1 MPIVHKSII
10 VAAGPRDIAAY
21 ITRTLGRDAK
31 VQNPREDSLYRLA
44 KDGIG
49 YVFLLRPQPGSETSV
64 LLMADELKVVE
75 KAFRAPTLKDA
86 MTALAATPSADA
98 DSMFLIPSIERFLTA
113 IREHF
118 DLFSAIPDTPLD
130 PPSAGT
136 ASPAP
141 RGSDP
146 STPAQSAPSDSAA
159 LSVSPISAEAI
170 AQKGRP
176 AAPNRTGSRAGIL
189 PGGNGLLVL
198 VVVVGAIVIGVGY
211 AISRQAFSG
220 FANSILSN
228 SFSDSVLDVK
238 YSSEKWT
245 QKSFSILAGCKNLFF
260 TCILAVDHNPDAAIG
275 IVLGSYPASGP
286 VDLGKIEKDGW
297 AALSTQLRGAT
308 RLNVNY
314 FKIAGTIG
322 IRRYY
327 TAPVPIFSSPSNRAT
342 GYGMQSYFPVGSK
355 VYELTVFAL
364 SEKDFKA
371 NQKDIDDFIA
381 SIQPKP

>member
-1 MPIVHKSII
+1 MPIVHKSIT

-31 VQNPREDSLYRLA
+31 VQTLREDSLYRLA

-64 LLMADELKVVE
+64 LLMADELNVVE

-98 DSMFLIPSIERFLTA
+98 DSMFLIPGIERFVTA
-113 IREHF
+113 IRDHF

-130 PPSAGT
+130 PPSGGT
-136 ASPAP
+136 ASIAP
-141 RGSDP
+141 PGSDRL
-146 STPAQSAPSDSAA
+146 TPGQSAPLDSAPL
-159 LSVSPISAEAI
+159 LSSPLSAEGI
-170 AQKGRP
+170 AQKGRL
-176 AAPNRTGSRAGIL
+176 APPSRTGSRT
-189 PGGNGLLVL
+189 GNVSLVL
-198 VVVVGAIVIGVGY
+198 IVVVGAIVVGLGY
-211 AISRQAFSG
+211 TIARQAFSG
-220 FANSILSN
+220 VTNSILSLP
-228 SFSDSVLDVK
+228 FSDSTLEVK
-238 YSSEKWT
+238 YSSDKWT
-245 QKSFSILAGCKNLFF
+245 AKSFNTLAGCKNLFF
-260 TCILAVDHNPDAAIG
+260 TCILAVDHIPDTAVG

-297 AALSTQLRGAT
+297 AALSTQIPGAT

-314 FKIAGTIG
+314 FKIAGTTG

-327 TAPVPIFSSPSNRAT
+327 TAPVPIFSSPSNRAI
-342 GYGMQSYFPVGSK
+342 GYGMQCYFPVGSK

-371 NQKDIDDFIA
+371 NQKDIDDFVATIR
-381 SIQPKP
+381 PKP